1 MHKMQRVTD
10 KFLRGRGHDRLSAE
24 EIGLLETSVEG
35 IRDLPARHILV
46 RAGERVVEST
56 MLLDGFMCRYMDD
69 RAGYRQLVAIQV
81 PGDFVDLHALPLQRL
96 DHDVAT
102 VGPVRVASWT
112 HDTLEQLIAPR
123 PHLTRMLWFSTL
135 LDAAIHREWI
145 FRLGRLDADGRV
157 AHFMCEMKTRLDMVG
172 LVENDRFA
180 LPFKQADLAEACGL
194 TVVHV
199 NRVLRSLRERELLIF
214 RSGMATIVNWPKLV
228 TLAEFDP
235 SYLYVQSGSDMSA
248 MSVGRR

>member
-1 MHKMQRVTD
+1 MHKLQQVTE
-10 KFLRGRGHDRLSAE
+10 KFLRGRGHDRLTTE
-24 EIGLLETSVEG
+24 EIGLLETTVDR
-35 IRDLPARHILV
+35 IRDLPARQIVV
-46 RAGERVVEST
+46 RAGQRVSESS
-56 MLLDGFMCRYMDD
+56 MLLNGFMCRYMDD

-81 PGDFVDLHALPLQRL
+81 PGDFVDLHALPLERL

-102 VGPVRVASWT
+102 VGPVRIATWT
-112 HDTLEQLIAPR
+112 HEALEQLIAPR

-172 LVENDRFA
+172 LVEGDRFA

-199 NRVLRSLRERELLIF
+199 NRVLRSLRERELLVF
-214 RSGMATIVNWPKLV
+214 RSGIATIVNWPKLV
-228 TLAEFDP
+228 ALAEFDP
-235 SYLYVQSGSDMSA
+235 SYLYIQPSTELPAV
-248 MSVGRR
+248 SVGSR